1 MNARQLEIF
10 RAIVRDGSLTAA
22 ANSLNISQPAVSK
35 MLRHLEAQ
43 LGYALFDRI
52 GGRLVP
58 TMEAQILFV
67 DADRVF
73 REMESLKQLA
83 LDIRERHIGLLRI
96 GASLPV
102 TYALVSET
110 LARFRRS
117 HAAVKVH
124 LRSVPKEEL
133 AEALRVG
140 DIDVALTLSTIHE
153 PTVRS
158 QVLAQVPVVAVMRS
172 DDALAGREHVEPAD
186 IAGRALI
193 SYDGR
198 ANVTPGLRRAF
209 AGQNCV
215 FDPTIQISSS
225 IGALPLVQGGL
236 GVAVVDGL
244 VPWEEFAS
252 IRVLPF
258 LPRVEM
264 TLAASTNSA
273 RVASRFVDPFLA
285 ELKACLAAGSATQRG
300 AFQKSATFPQAD
312 LSSRDG
318 S

>member
-35 MLRHLEAQ
+35 TLRHLESQ
-43 LGYALFDRI
+43 LGYALFERI

-58 TMEAQILFV
+58 TTEAQILFV

-83 LDIRERHIGLLRI
+83 MTIRERHVGLLRI

-102 TYALVSET
+102 TYALVSQT

-117 HAAVKVH
+117 HEAVKVH

-133 AEALRVG
+133 AEGLLVG
-140 DIDVALTLSTIHE
+140 DIDLALTLSTIHK

-158 QVLAQVPVVAVMRS
+158 QILTHIPVVAVMR
-172 DDALAGREHVEPAD
+172 DDDPLAERPQIEPCDLSA
-186 IAGRALI
+186 RQLI

-198 ANVTPGLRRAF
+198 ANVTPDLRRAF
-209 AGQNCV
+209 VASGCT
-215 FDPTIQISSS
+215 FDPAIHISTS
-225 IGALPLVQGGL
+225 IGALPLVRGGL
-236 GVAVVDGL
+236 GIALVDGL
-244 VPWEEFAS
+244 VPWESFPPLRA
-252 IRVLPF
+252 VAF
-258 LPRVEM
+258 QPRVEM

-273 RVASRFVDPFLA
+273 RVASRFVEPFLA
-285 ELKACLAAGSATQRG
+285 ELKVSLSEGAATRPHPA
-300 AFQKSATFPQAD
+300 QKSAT
-312 LSSRDG
+312 
-318 S
+318 

>member
-35 MLRHLEAQ
+35 MLRHLESQ

-52 GGRLVP
+52 GGRLAP
-58 TMEAQILFV
+58 TAEAQILFV

-83 LDIRERHIGLLRI
+83 LTIRERHVGLLRI

-102 TYALVSET
+102 TYALVSDT

-117 HAAVKVH
+117 HEAVKVH

-140 DIDVALTLSTIHE
+140 DIDVALTLSTIQE

-158 QVLAQVPVVAVMRS
+158 QILAHVPVVAVIRE
-172 DDALAGREHVEPAD
+172 DDPLAAHSQLEPTHFQGRE
-186 IAGRALI
+186 LI

-198 ANVTPGLRRAF
+198 ATITPDLRRAF
-209 AGQNCV
+209 AGHDCI
-215 FDPTIQISSS
+215 FDPVIQVSSS
-225 IGALPLVQGGL
+225 IGALPLVQAGL
-236 GVAVVDGL
+236 GIALVDGL
-244 VPWEEFAS
+244 VPWDTFAE
-252 IRVLPF
+252 IRALPF
-258 LPRVEM
+258 RPRVEM
-264 TLAASTNSA
+264 TLAASLNDA

-285 ELKACLAAGSATQRG
+285 ELRHCLAASPVALRRVP
-300 AFQKSATFPQAD
+300 QKSAT
-312 LSSRDG
+312 
-318 S
+318 